1 MIVIKNNYDEPRKV
15 VCPYCKSILGVI
27 PSDIRY
33 DTDGDEYCKC
43 PLCEHSLGIDRK
55 SLFSKEFAKNMEE

>member
-27 PSDIRY
+27 PSDIKY

-43 PLCEHSLGIDRK
+43 PLCNYSFGIERK
-55 SLFSKEFAKNMEE
+55 SFFSKEFVKNMQE

>member
-27 PSDIRY
+27 PSDIQY

-43 PLCEHSLGIDRK
+43 PLCNHSFGMKRE
-55 SLFSKEFAKNMEE
+55 SLFSKEFAQNMEE